1 MRKLVEATLVSLDGV
16 VGSPE
21 EWALPFW
28 TEENK
33 NGIVQLTY
41 LPQYSR

>member
-1 MRKLVEATLVSLDGV
+1 LAITGMALKLTGTRAF
-16 VGSPE
+16 
-21 EWALPFW
+21 A
-28 TEENK
+28 